1 MPGAGE
7 QREVARPRPEP
18 SSSGTSV
25 TLQEGGRAMQRDAR
39 VTAVCAA
46 VVVLLAVSAAG
57 YTPAIAQQAIPASIK
72 VGALFD
78 TTGPTSDVGV
88 DYSKGVLDHVRYINE
103 VEGGVR
109 SKVKIDLVWSDYGYR
124 IPDALSLYRKYR
136 DVDQVNAI
144 VGWGTG
150 DTEALKET
158 ISQDQIPYISA
169 SYSSH
174 LNDPS
179 KTPYNFYPVSSY
191 SDQIRAVL
199 KYLKDVAEQEGI
211 SKPKLVFLYPDHP
224 YGRAP
229 IPAGKAYA
237 QELGFVVGTDQIV
250 ALAALEARSQVAA
263 VKAFGADFAWI
274 GGRTQS
280 AAGPVRDAR
289 GARPTPPVAGN
300 VLGVDENMIKLIGKD
315 ADGVIATTPHVYY
328 GEPAAG
334 MNKIFDALRRFYN
347 KQPEFTWGTTQTPF
361 IASYIRG
368 WLNVYLL
375 KKGLETIVDNWATY
389 SRLGGFSG
397 PSVRSAIETLK
408 NWDTDG
414 LAPAVTLA
422 RDDHRP
428 STTTR
433 IVTVRNG
440 RITVVKLVTVERRK
454 DWLGF

>member
-1 MPGAGE
+1 M
-7 QREVARPRPEP
+7 
-18 SSSGTSV
+18 
-25 TLQEGGRAMQRDAR
+25 LRDAR
-39 VTAVCAA
+39 VSAAWAA
-46 VVVLLAVSAAG
+46 VVVSVAVSAAG
-57 YTPAIAQQAIPASIK
+57 HAAAMAQQAIPASIN
-72 VGALFD
+72 VGALVA

-88 DYSKGVLDHVRYINE
+88 DYSKGVLDPVRYINE
-103 VEGGVR
+103 VEGGIR
-109 SKVKIDLVWSDYGYR
+109 GKVKIDLVWSDYGYR

-158 ISQDQIPYISA
+158 ISQDQIPNISA

-211 SKPKLVFLYPDHP
+211 SKPKIVFMYPDHP

-237 QELGFVVGTDQIV
+237 QELGFAVGADQIV

-274 GGRTQS
+274 GGTTNS
-280 AAGPVRDAR
+280 ASVIVRDASAT
-289 GARPTPPVAGN
+289 GPTTRFAVN
-300 VLGVDENMIKLIGKD
+300 VWGFDENMIKLIGKD

-328 GEPAAG
+328 GEPSAG
-334 MNKIFDALRRFYN
+334 MTKIFDALRRFYN

-408 NWDTDG
+408 NWDPDG
-414 LAPAVTLA
+414 LALWAPLLRT
-422 RDDHRP
+422 
-428 STTTR
+428 
-433 IVTVRNG
+433 
-440 RITVVKLVTVERRK
+440 
-454 DWLGF
+454 

>member
-1 MPGAGE
+1 GICQHLGMGFRHQRGRESHRRARDQKRDGE
-7 QREVARPRPEP
+7 ESRPIGRFPRLLREGSRTSSPRSIFFQPIV
-18 SSSGTSV
+18 V
-25 TLQEGGRAMQRDAR
+25 TPGGRKNDAHG
-39 VTAVCAA
+39 CAREC
-46 VVVLLAVSAAG
+46 G
-57 YTPAIAQQAIPASIK
+57 M
-72 VGALFD
+72 
-78 TTGPTSDVGV
+78 
-88 DYSKGVLDHVRYINE
+88 R
-103 VEGGVR
+103 GVR

-174 LNDPS
+174 LDDPA

-199 KYLKDVAEQEGI
+199 KYLKDVAAQEGI
-211 SKPKLVFLYPDHP
+211 SKPKIVFLYPDHP

-274 GGRTQS
+274 GGTTNS
-280 AAGPVRDAR
+280 ASVIVRDAR
-289 GARPTPPVAGN
+289 AAGLTTRFAVN
-300 VLGVDENMIKLIGKD
+300 VWGFDENMIKLIGKD

-328 GEPAAG
+328 GEPSAG
-334 MNKIFDALRRFYN
+334 MTKIFDALRRFYN
-347 KQPEFTWGTTQTPF
+347 KPP
-361 IASYIRG
+361 
-368 WLNVYLL
+368 
-375 KKGLETIVDNWATY
+375 
-389 SRLGGFSG
+389 
-397 PSVRSAIETLK
+397 
-408 NWDTDG
+408 
-414 LAPAVTLA
+414 
-422 RDDHRP
+422 
-428 STTTR
+428 
-433 IVTVRNG
+433 
-440 RITVVKLVTVERRK
+440 
-454 DWLGF
+454 

>member
-1 MPGAGE
+1 MH
-7 QREVARPRPEP
+7 RETRV
-18 SSSGTSV
+18 
-25 TLQEGGRAMQRDAR
+25 RAVLGPVIA
-39 VTAVCAA
+39 VLTAVM
-46 VVVLLAVSAAG
+46 LAG
-57 YTPAIAQQAIPASIK
+57 YVPAAAQQAIPASIK

-103 VEGGVR
+103 VEGGIR
-109 SKVKIDLVWSDYGYR
+109 GNVKIDLVWSDYGYR

-136 DVDQVNAI
+136 DVDRVNAI

-150 DTEALKET
+150 DTEALKDT
-158 ISQDQIPYISA
+158 VSQDQIPYISA

-174 LNDPS
+174 LDDPS

-191 SDQIRAVL
+191 SDQLRAVL
-199 KYLKDVAEQEGI
+199 EYLKEVAAQERI
-211 SKPKLVFLYPDHP
+211 SRPKIVFIYPDHP

-237 QELGFVVGTDQIV
+237 QELGFEVGADQIV
-250 ALAALEARSQVAA
+250 SLTALEARSQVAA

-274 GGRTQS
+274 GGTTNS
-280 AAGPVRDAR
+280 ASVIVRDAR
-289 GARPTPPVAGN
+289 AAGLTTRFVVN
-300 VLGVDENMIKLIGKD
+300 VWGFDENMIRLIGKD
-315 ADGVIATTPHVYY
+315 ADGVLATTPHVYY

-334 MNKIFDALRRFYN
+334 MTKMFDALRRFYN
-347 KQPEFTWGTTQTPF
+347 KPPEFTWGTTQTPF
-361 IASYIRG
+361 IASYVRG

-375 KKGLETIVDNWATY
+375 KRGLEIIVDNWDTY

-397 PSVRSAIETLK
+397 PSVRSALETLK
-408 NWDTDG
+408 NWNPDG
-414 LAPAVTLA
+414 LAAPVTLA

-440 RITVVKLVTVERRK
+440 RIVVVKQVTVNRRK